1 MAYDYDLFTI
11 GAGPG
16 GVRASRVAA
25 SLGARVCVAE
35 AGRLGG
41 TCVNIG
47 CVPKKLMVY
56 ASELAHAFE
65 DAAGFGWTAPPAT
78 FDWPTFR
85 EAKDR
90 EIGRLNAVYG
100 RLLHAAGVD
109 LVRGRARIVDAHTV
123 EVDGE
128 DGTTR
133 HTAANLLIATGG
145 HPRRPEIPGHEL
157 ALVSDDVFSLDT
169 QPRRLL
175 VVGGGYIAV
184 EMACIFAGL
193 GSEVTL
199 VHRGKLPLRGFD
211 VDVRTFLADE
221 LRKTGMELH
230 LHTHVE
236 CLEPADDGGVCAI
249 LPHAETLDVDAALYA
264 IGRVPNTGGLGLDAI
279 GVELG
284 PTGAVLVDAR
294 YRTNVENVYAL
305 GDVTDRLNLTPVA
318 IEEGIVLAHQLFG
331 DGPPR
336 ALDYDNVPTAVF
348 SQPPVATV
356 GLREDQVPNAHVYE
370 SEFRPMKH
378 TLGGRDERAYMKVV
392 VDPATDV
399 VKGVHLVG
407 ADGPEVIQGFAVALR
422 LGVTKAQLDAT
433 VGLHPTAAE
442 ELVTMRERR
451 PEDLDRADA

>member
-11 GAGPG
+11 GAGSG

-25 SLGARVCVAE
+25 SLGARVCIAE

-56 ASELAHAFE
+56 ASEFAHAFE
-65 DAAGFGWTAPPAT
+65 DAAGFGWTVPPAT
-78 FDWPTFR
+78 FDWARFR
-85 EAKDR
+85 EAKDE
-90 EIGRLNAVYG
+90 EIGRLNSIYG
-100 RLLHAAGVD
+100 RLLHGAGVD
-109 LVRGRARIVDAHTV
+109 LVRGRARILDAHTV
-123 EVDGE
+123 EVE
-128 DGTTR
+128 SEEGTSR

-145 HPRRPEIPGHEL
+145 RPRHPEIPGHEL
-157 ALVSDDVFSLDT
+157 AMLSDDVFSLPA

-211 VDVRTFLADE
+211 ADVRTFLADE
-221 LRKTGMELH
+221 LRKSGIDLH

-236 CLEPADDGGVCAI
+236 YLEPADDGGVCAV
-249 LPHAETLDVDAALYA
+249 LPHAETIDVDAALYA
-264 IGRVPNTGGLGLDAI
+264 IGRVPNTDGLGLEGI

-284 PTGAVLVDAR
+284 ARGEVKVDAG
-294 YRTNVENVYAL
+294 YRTSVEGVYAL
-305 GDVTDRLNLTPVA
+305 GDVTDRFNLTPVA
-318 IEEGIVLAHQLFG
+318 IEEGIVLAHALFG

-336 ALDYDNVPTAVF
+336 ALDYDHVPTAVF

-370 SEFRPMKH
+370 AEFRPMKH
-378 TLGGRDERAYMKVV
+378 TLGGRDERAYMKLV

-399 VKGVHLVG
+399 VKGVHIVG
-407 ADGPEVIQGFAVALR
+407 ADGPEIIQGFAVALR
-422 LGVTKAQLDAT
+422 LGVTKAQLDET
-433 VGLHPTAAE
+433 VGLHPTGAE

-451 PEDLDRADA
+451 PDDLERADA